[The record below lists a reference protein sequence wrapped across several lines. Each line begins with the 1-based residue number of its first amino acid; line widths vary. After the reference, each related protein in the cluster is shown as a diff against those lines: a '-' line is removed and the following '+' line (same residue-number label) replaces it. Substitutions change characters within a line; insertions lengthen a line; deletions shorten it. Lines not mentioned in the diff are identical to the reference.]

1 MNKRALQIEVHACSL
16 GDTMLNKIKISTGI
30 LLACSLCAC
39 APVPTTAE
47 IESAGIQALHAQ
59 LPSAIASLEKWAN
72 AGNVV
77 AQRELGLAYAIK
89 PEQQALALL
98 WLERAAKNRDG
109 DAEAQFQL
117 AEAYYKSRLGLAKN
131 EQQAWKWYEAAA
143 NNGYGKASFMLARM
157 AKYGQGRSQDLA
169 LSVKWLEKASEQGN
183 AQAMFLLSNA
193 YAVGEGVKPDQA
205 LARKWLEES
214 AELEYP
220 VAIQALAMELESGS
234 KHVEKDPLKARHLI
248 KEASDERLMRWNRY
262 Q

>member
-1 MNKRALQIEVHACSL
+1 MIKRIKTSL
-16 GDTMLNKIKISTGI
+16 AIFTT
-30 LLACSLCAC
+30 LAVSAC

-59 LPSAIASLEKWAN
+59 NPAAIRSLQKWADS
-72 AGNVV
+72 GNPI
-77 AQRELGLAYAIK
+77 AQRELGFAYAV
-89 PEQQALALL
+89 QADKQSLALQ
-98 WLERAAKNRDG
+98 WLEKAARGG

-117 AEAYYKSRLGLAKN
+117 AEAHYKSRLGLAQN
-131 EQQAWKWYEAAA
+131 YQQAWTWYEAAA
-143 NNGYGKASFMLARM
+143 HGNNAKASFMLARM
-157 AKYGQGRSQDLA
+157 AKYGQGVSKDLA
-169 LSVKWLEKASEQGN
+169 ASVKWLQLASTLGN

-193 YAVGEGVKPDQA
+193 YAAGEGLPKDAA

-220 VAIQALAMELESGS
+220 VAIQALAMELETGS
-234 KHVEKDPLKARHLI
+234 QHTQKDTVKARHLI

>member
-1 MNKRALQIEVHACSL
+1 
-16 GDTMLNKIKISTGI
+16 MLNKLKITAGI
-30 LLACSLCAC
+30 LLICNLGAC

-47 IESAGIQALHAQ
+47 VESAGIQALHAQ
-59 LPSAIASLEKWAN
+59 LPAAIASLEKWAN
-72 AGNVV
+72 AGNIV

-89 PEQQALALL
+89 PEQQALALH
-98 WLERAAKNRDG
+98 WLEQAASNQGG

-117 AEAYYKSRLGLAKN
+117 AEAYYKGRLGLTKD
-131 EQQAWKWYEAAA
+131 EQRAWKLYEAAA
-143 NNGYGKASFMLARM
+143 NHQYGKASFMLARM
-157 AKYGQGRSQDLA
+157 AKYGQGTQQDLA
-169 LSVKWLEKASEQGN
+169 ASVKWLTKASEQGN

-193 YAVGEGVKPDQA
+193 YAAGEGIKQDQA
-205 LARKWLEES
+205 MARKWLEES

>member
-1 MNKRALQIEVHACSL
+1 
-16 GDTMLNKIKISTGI
+16 MLNKFKISASI

-59 LPSAIASLEKWAN
+59 LPSAIASLKKWAN
-72 AGNVV
+72 TGNAV

-89 PEQQALALL
+89 PEQQSLALL
-98 WLERAAKNRDG
+98 WVERAASNGDG
-109 DAEAQFQL
+109 EAQFQL
-117 AEAYYKSRLGLAKN
+117 AEAYYKNRLGLAKN
-131 EQQAWKWYEAAA
+131 EQQAWKWYGAAA
-143 NNGYGKASFMLARM
+143 NNGHGKASFMLARM
-157 AKYGQGRSQDLA
+157 AKYGQGAPQNLA
-169 LSVKWLEKASEQGN
+169 ISVKWLEKASEQGN

-193 YAVGEGVKPDQA
+193 YAAGEGVKPDQA

>member
-1 MNKRALQIEVHACSL
+1 MPTDDDDMFHKLR
-16 GDTMLNKIKISTGI
+16 ISAGMV
-30 LLACSLCAC
+30 LLCSLCAC

-59 LPSAIASLEKWAN
+59 LPSAIAALQKWAN
-72 AGNVV
+72 AGNAV
-77 AQRELGLAYAIK
+77 AQRELGLAYAIN
-89 PEQQALALL
+89 PEQQAQALL
-98 WLERAAKNRDG
+98 WLERAAKNQHG

-117 AEAYYKSRLGLAKN
+117 AEANYKGRLGLTKN
-131 EQQAWKWYEAAA
+131 ESQAWKWYELAA
-143 NNGYGKASFMLARM
+143 NNAYGKASFMLARM
-157 AKYGQGRSQDLA
+157 AKYGQGVPQDLA
-169 LSVKWLEKASEQGN
+169 LSVKWLEKGSQQGN

-193 YAVGEGVKPDQA
+193 YASGEGVKQDQA